1 MGTTVVAALLREE
14 MLVIAHVGDSRLYLV
29 RNGTIQALT
38 TDHSWV
44 AEQILK
50 GFITEE
56 EAERSPQRNIV
67 TKALG
72 VESSVDVELTE
83 VPVKSGDILLLC
95 SDGLTR
101 GVHPNDMLHILS
113 GSEDLPAMSD
123 RLIVMANEA
132 GGDDN
137 TTVVVVALQDELQG
151 GLWERLKNDSS
162 RNESEGPCIGGDT
175 MPETLPQAATL
186 LVKLHG
192 QGSRHIELTHET
204 LTIGRK
210 ADNTLVIE
218 DAAVSAHHARIV
230 KVQAVFFLEDLMS
243 TNGTTIN
250 GRPITR
256 HQLHDADV
264 IAIGQHRLV
273 FQENAVA
280 STAAPTPFVDLD
292 RTTVLRGTDRTPD
305 GPTLTVKVLVIEGKT
320 DKAEYP
326 LTKQVNVIGSQD
338 EAVIR
343 LTGWF
348 APKSAATIARR
359 GHSYSISPSKGAKSL
374 LVNGTD
380 VVGQQ
385 DLKDGDQIEVAGVTL
400 RFSCTQQTKNIPR

>member
-1 MGTTVVAALLREE
+1 
-14 MLVIAHVGDSRLYLV
+14 
-29 RNGTIQALT
+29 
-38 TDHSWV
+38 
-44 AEQILK
+44 
-50 GFITEE
+50 
-56 EAERSPQRNIV
+56 
-67 TKALG
+67 
-72 VESSVDVELTE
+72 
-83 VPVKSGDILLLC
+83 
-95 SDGLTR
+95 
-101 GVHPNDMLHILS
+101 
-113 GSEDLPAMSD
+113 
-123 RLIVMANEA
+123 
-132 GGDDN
+132 
-137 TTVVVVALQDELQG
+137 
-151 GLWERLKNDSS
+151 
-162 RNESEGPCIGGDT
+162 
-175 MPETLPQAATL
+175 MPETLPQSATL

-192 QGSRHIELTHET
+192 QNSRHLELTSET

-273 FQENAVA
+273 FQDNAVTSA
-280 STAAPTPFVDLD
+280 AAPAPFVDLD
-292 RTTVLRGTDRTPD
+292 HTTVLRRTDRTPD
-305 GPTLTVKVLVIEGKT
+305 GPTLAAKVLVIGGKT
-320 DKAEYP
+320 DRTEYP

-338 EAVIR
+338 GAVIR

-359 GHSYSISPSKGAKSL
+359 GQTYSISPSKGAKAL
-374 LVNGTD
+374 LVNGMD

-385 DLKDGDQIEVAGVTL
+385 ELKDGDEIEVAGVTL
-400 RFSCTQQTKNIPR
+400 KFSVHSETTNTSR